1 MMVDSG
7 KLQDPFGEYDGHFN
21 EGAKEGFGS
30 FQFQTR
36 IRYEGYY
43 KAAVKNGRGSIINAD
58 ATIGQILLH

>member
-21 EGAKEGFGS
+21 EGVKEGFGS

-36 IRYEGYY
+36 IRYGGYY

-58 ATIGQILLH
+58 GTIGQILLH